1 MKALKPGLL
10 VAALCCS
17 TFATAGTITLHW
29 DATPWNP
36 NPPAGPFG
44 FSVTTGGH
52 TSTGSVDPDR
62 YHGTITAASGV
73 DPASI
78 GDGAASLPEGL
89 FTYCYELTQYF
100 YGDETVVYD
109 VLPASGSPGVNAS
122 TLDFLGAVNAYLGG
136 GQFAWLNPTNA
147 NVAAAIQLGI
157 WETLYD
163 EGQPFDVTSG
173 NFQLTSGIGTAPGTV
188 GGYLNAFA
196 STMGT
201 TTDLSGDFV
210 VRLSNTSDPHQGG
223 AGAQDQITGIHPP
236 SFHRNDVPEPGSLAL
251 LALGGVAAR
260 ISRARRR
267 AGRNA

>member
-1 MKALKPGLL
+1 
-10 VAALCCS
+10 
-17 TFATAGTITLHW
+17 LHW
-29 DATPWNP
+29 DPTPWNP

-62 YHGTITAASGV
+62 YHGTITAATGV

-100 YGDETVVYD
+100 YANESVVYD
-109 VLPASGSPGVNAS
+109 VLPASGSPGVNAY

-147 NVAAAIQLGI
+147 NMAAAIQLGI

-163 EGQPFDVTSG
+163 VGNAFDIANDANRG
-173 NFQLTSGIGTAPGTV
+173 NFYLTSGSLGTGNYSV

-196 STMGT
+196 STMAT
-201 TTDLSGDFV
+201 TTDLPAEFV
-210 VRLSNTSDPHQGG
+210 VRLSNTDDPNQGG
-223 AGAQDQITGIHPP
+223 AGAQDQITGIRPP
-236 SFHRNDVPEPGSLAL
+236 LQQRNGVPEPGSLAL
-251 LALGGVAAR
+251 LALGAFAAR
-260 ISRARRR
+260 ISRARARDRR
-267 AGRNA
+267 KA